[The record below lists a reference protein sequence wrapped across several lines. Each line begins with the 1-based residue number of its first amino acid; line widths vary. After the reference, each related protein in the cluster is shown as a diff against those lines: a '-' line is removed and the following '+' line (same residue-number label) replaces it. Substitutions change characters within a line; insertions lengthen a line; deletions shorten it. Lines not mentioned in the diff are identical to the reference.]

1 MKRKKIRTECD
12 FIGLKNYRCKKCN
25 GTLNMSI
32 NDLFEIFQTHI
43 GFAMAILINLF
54 CY

>member
-1 MKRKKIRTECD
+1 MKRKKIRTESD

-43 GFAMAILINLF
+43 SFAMAILINLF